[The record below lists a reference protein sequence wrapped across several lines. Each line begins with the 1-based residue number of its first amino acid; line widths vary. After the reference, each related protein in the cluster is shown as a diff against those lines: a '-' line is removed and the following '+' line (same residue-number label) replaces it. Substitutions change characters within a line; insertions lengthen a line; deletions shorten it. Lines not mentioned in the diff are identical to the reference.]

1 MMRPAR
7 GAVRQT
13 AQKPGVHKSKTFPA
27 PRKGWVVSQNYAMQ
41 EPETALV
48 LENWFPTT
56 TGARVRR
63 GRIKRAT
70 LQAGVP
76 VRSMWEYVAPAGRK
90 RFAADATRIYD
101 ITTVADPL
109 TPVSATVTGRTAGY
123 YADVQM
129 VTVAGVFQYV
139 LNGVDKPLLYDGATF
154 TAIDGVSTPAITGVT
169 TTTLS
174 HGWVYANRLFFV
186 QKGTQT
192 AWFLP
197 VDSLGGA
204 ASDVSL
210 AGVFND
216 GSELLFGATWSLDG
230 GDGLNQKCV
239 FISST
244 GEVAIY
250 AGIDPTD
257 PNNWRLDGVYNIAR
271 PLGMKAIMQA
281 GGDLLIATDD
291 GLIALSE
298 AVRKDPA
305 ALTLSAVSRPIEPE
319 WRKEAVARGTLPFE
333 IIKWP
338 SNAMMVVS
346 LPPAFAGQQDA
357 CFVCNLQTGAW
368 AKFTNWQTRCMAMF
382 SERGFYGANDG
393 CVYEMEFGGSD
404 DGMPYTANYVGAFD
418 HLDTPGRTKTVTMAR
433 AIFRAASPVIPKIS
447 CSKNYAETLPSP
459 PSSPADFTTSEWDS
473 GEWDD
478 ATWDGAATSLAF
490 TSPWV
495 GIGVTGYAIAPQV
508 QLTYAVTP
516 QPRAELVAFDLVY
529 EDGGVIV

>member
-1 MMRPAR
+1 MMRPGR

-13 AQKPGVHKSKTFPA
+13 AQKPVVHKSKTFPA
-27 PRKGWVVSQNYAMQ
+27 PRKGWVVSENYAMQ
-41 EPETALV
+41 TAETALV

-56 TGARVRR
+56 TGVRVRR
-63 GRIKRAT
+63 GRAKRAT

-76 VRSMWEYVAPAGRK
+76 VRSMWEYVSPTGRK

-109 TPVSATVTGRTAGY
+109 APVTATVTGRTAGY

-129 VTVAGVFQYV
+129 TTVGGVFQYV
-139 LNGVDKPLLYDGATF
+139 LNGADRPLLYNGTTFTPIDGA
-154 TAIDGVSTPAITGVT
+154 STPAITGVT

-186 QKGTQT
+186 QKGTQS
-192 AWFLP
+192 AWALP
-197 VDSLGGA
+197 VDSVGGA
-204 ASDVSL
+204 AIEVSL
-210 AGVFND
+210 KGVFRDN
-216 GSELLFGATWSLDG
+216 SELLFGATWSLDA

-239 FISST
+239 FVSST

-250 AGIDPTD
+250 QGIDPSD
-257 PNNWRLDGVYNIAR
+257 PNQWGKEGVYEIGR
-271 PLGMKAIMQA
+271 PLGMKAIMRA
-281 GGDLLIATDD
+281 GGDLLIATED
-291 GLIALSE
+291 GLVALSE
-298 AVRKDPA
+298 AVKKDPA
-305 ALTLSAVSRPIEPE
+305 ALTLSAVSRAIEPE
-319 WRKEAVARGTLPFE
+319 WRAEAVARATLPFE
-333 IIKWP
+333 VIKWP

-346 LPPAFAGQQDA
+346 LPPAFSGQQNA

-393 CVYEMEFGGSD
+393 CVYEMETGGSD
-404 DGMPYTANYVGAFD
+404 DGAPYTANYGGAFD
-418 HLDTPGRTKTVTMAR
+418 HLDTPGRTKTATMAR
-433 AIFRAASPVIPKIS
+433 AIFRAASPINPKIS
-447 CSKNYAETLPSP
+447 CSRNYSQTLPTAP
-459 PSSPADFTTSEWDS
+459 ASPANFSTAEWDVAL
-473 GEWDD
+473 WDQ
-478 ATWDGAATSLAF
+478 ATWDAAGSSLSF
-490 TSPWV
+490 TSQWV
-495 GIGVTGYAIAPQV
+495 GIGITGYAIAPQV